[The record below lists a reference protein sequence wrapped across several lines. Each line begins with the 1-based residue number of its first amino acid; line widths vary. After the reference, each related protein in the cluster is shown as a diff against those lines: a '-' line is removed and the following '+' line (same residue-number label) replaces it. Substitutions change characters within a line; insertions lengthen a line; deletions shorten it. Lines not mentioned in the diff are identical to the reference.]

1 MSKTTFSDKCRILG
15 DFWLDYRE
23 DASKDENWA
32 KFFEYADMGLPLAF
46 LIDRG
51 YADNATD
58 IGTEVIDETW
68 NVFCEMCD
76 VDADAAYITVADV
89 FDASPQPPLE

>member
-23 DASKDENWA
+23 DASKDENWQ

-46 LIDRG
+46 LVDRG
-51 YADNATD
+51 YANSLTD
-58 IGTEVIDETW
+58 IGEEVVDETW
-68 NVFCEMCD
+68 KVFCEMAA
-76 VDADAAYITVADV
+76 VDPDEAYITIADI
-89 FDASPQPPLE
+89 FDASPQPVLQ